1 MNSPTVF
8 LVNIPN
14 ELKSFS
20 AANSRAG
27 FSSSTKHKSVP
38 AQSVAVCMLDS
49 TSEDSH
55 IVELHS
61 GVICLY
67 KDPPK
72 EAVRKKR
79 WT

>member
-1 MNSPTVF
+1 
-8 LVNIPN
+8 
-14 ELKSFS
+14 
-20 AANSRAG
+20 
-27 FSSSTKHKSVP
+27 
-38 AQSVAVCMLDS
+38 MLDS